1 MDYLGFQPTK
11 ILRLRSGPA
20 QPMYTGLASGPG
32 QFPPEAK
39 RYKMVR
45 VLVKVGRMYKDIH
58 KWSHCSG

>member
-11 ILRLRSGPA
+11 ILRLRSGPVQA
-20 QPMYTGLASGPG
+20 MYTGLASSPG

-45 VLVKVGRMYKDIH
+45 VLVKVGRIYKDIH